1 MRKKKK
7 NMIGKAE
14 ELFFDLPLF
23 AALQPQGGITF
34 QEPNYII
41 TGDGYEK
48 IIHIY
53 GLPTKIKDY
62 WLCTLTQQTDC
73 ITTLDIMTR
82 DTAEVQKNINSA
94 IKEERG
100 REMSAGGDYQTIYNS
115 QQRQIM
121 LQSLYDEITSM
132 GEVVK
137 MVHIRLY
144 VSGRSLVMLE
154 EKVGQI
160 MKFLEGNEFKPAVL
174 INECEREWKA
184 LFQPYEVQARE
195 PFTMKGQTLMSE
207 QIAGGYP
214 FNFSYLKDEGG
225 DLLGFTNNNGVVV
238 FNEFTKTE
246 KRKHYNS
253 VVIGDM
259 GSGKSTLLKKRF
271 TYHAALGNY
280 IRCFD
285 VSGEFT
291 NLTKEFGGRV
301 IKCDSE
307 SSMLNPLEIMKAADD
322 ERTSFSIH
330 ISKVC
335 TFYQCLVPSVTD
347 ELMIKLQNMLH
358 DFYDS
363 LELTPRA
370 GRSVIGLS
378 ANRYPTFS
386 DFCSF
391 LREDVQKKEAAA
403 LEKNEVKRA
412 LLIDDIR
419 QEQQIYDALSSMV
432 KSYGQMF
439 DGHTSISNLVDEKIV
454 TFDISGIKD
463 MDKRVF
469 AAQLFN
475 MMYFCWD
482 NCIGNGQMMKELY
495 EKGEY
500 SFSDVERFLIL
511 IDESHR
517 WVNTQFPY
525 ILERVAVLMR
535 EARKYFG
542 GITLASQSFR
552 DYAPDGTSD
561 QTMELLKVIFELT
574 QYKFIFKQD
583 TSVLP
588 LIDKLFG
595 KIVTPWQR
603 DKIPYL
609 SMGETIL
616 IISGDRNI
624 FFKVWLSERY
634 EKNLFAG
641 GA

>member
-7 NMIGKAE
+7 NSTKKE
-14 ELFFDLPLF
+14 DVFFDLPLF

-34 QEPNYII
+34 KEPNYII
-41 TGDGYEK
+41 TGDGYAK

-62 WLCTLTQQTDC
+62 WLSSLTQQTDC

-100 REMSAGGDYQTIYNS
+100 RELSAGGDYQTIYSS

-160 MKFLEGNEFKPAVL
+160 MKFLEGNEFKPTVL
-174 INECEREWKA
+174 LNEGEREWKA
-184 LFQPYEVQARE
+184 LFQPYEIQARE
-195 PFTMKGQTLMSE
+195 PFTMKGLTLMSE

-271 TYHAALGNY
+271 AYHAALGNY

-291 NLTKEFGGRV
+291 GLTKEFGGRV
-301 IKCDSE
+301 IKCDSD

-347 ELMIKLQNMLH
+347 ELMIKLQNLLH
-358 DFYDS
+358 DFYESID
-363 LELTPRA
+363 LTPKP
-370 GRSVIGLS
+370 GRSVIGLP
-378 ANRYPTFS
+378 AGQYPTFTE
-386 DFCSF
+386 FCTFVKKSIQEK
-391 LREDVQKKEAAA
+391 EDSA
-403 LEKNEVKRA
+403 LGENEVKRV
-412 LLIDDIR
+412 LLIKVIE
-419 QEQQIYDALSSMV
+419 QEQQIYEALSSMI

-439 DGHTSISNLVDEKIV
+439 DGHTTISNLVDEKIV
-454 TFDISGIKD
+454 TFNISNIKD

-495 EKGEY
+495 ERGELA
-500 SFSDVERFLIL
+500 FEDVERFLIL

-517 WVNTQFPY
+517 WVNTQFPF

-542 GITLASQSFR
+542 GISLASQSFR

-561 QTMELLKVIFELT
+561 QAMERLKVIFELT

-609 SMGETIL
+609 SMGETVL
-616 IISGDRNI
+616 VISGDRNL

>member
-1 MRKKKK
+1 M
-7 NMIGKAE
+7 
-14 ELFFDLPLF
+14 
-23 AALQPQGGITF
+23 
-34 QEPNYII
+34 
-41 TGDGYEK
+41 
-48 IIHIY
+48 
-53 GLPTKIKDY
+53 
-62 WLCTLTQQTDC
+62 
-73 ITTLDIMTR
+73 
-82 DTAEVQKNINSA
+82 
-94 IKEERG
+94 KE
-100 REMSAGGDYQTIYNS
+100 S
-115 QQRQIM
+115 
-121 LQSLYDEITSM
+121 
-132 GEVVK
+132 
-137 MVHIRLY
+137 
-144 VSGRSLVMLE
+144 VSG
-154 EKVGQI
+154 
-160 MKFLEGNEFKPAVL
+160 NE
-174 INECEREWKA
+174 I
-184 LFQPYEVQARE
+184 QAKE
-195 PFTMKGQTLMSE
+195 PFPMKGLTLMSE

-271 TYHAALGNY
+271 AYHAALGNY

-291 NLTKEFGGRV
+291 GLTKEFGGRV

-347 ELMIKLQNMLH
+347 ELMIKLQNLLH
-358 DFYDS
+358 DFYESID
-363 LELTPRA
+363 LTPQP
-370 GRSVIGLS
+370 GRSIIGLP
-378 ANRYPTFS
+378 AGRYPTFTE
-386 DFCSF
+386 FCTFVKNSIQ
-391 LREDVQKKEAAA
+391 EKEESA
-403 LEKNEVKRA
+403 LGENEVKRV
-412 LLIDDIR
+412 LLIKVIE
-419 QEQQIYDALSSMV
+419 QEQQIFEALSSMI

-439 DGHTSISNLVDEKIV
+439 DGHTTISNLVDEKIV
-454 TFDISGIKD
+454 TFDISSIKD

-482 NCIGNGQMMKELY
+482 NCIGNGQMMKERY
-495 EKGEY
+495 ERGELA
-500 SFSDVERFLIL
+500 FEDVERFLIL

-517 WVNTQFPY
+517 WVNTQFPF

-542 GITLASQSFR
+542 GISLASQSFR

-561 QTMELLKVIFELT
+561 QAMERLKVIFELT

-609 SMGETIL
+609 SMGETVL
-616 IISGDRNI
+616 VISGDRNL

>member
-7 NMIGKAE
+7 SSTKKEDGV
-14 ELFFDLPLF
+14 FFDRPLF

-34 QEPNYII
+34 KEPNYII
-41 TGDGYEK
+41 TGDGYAK

-62 WLCTLTQQTDC
+62 WLSSLTQQTDC

-100 REMSAGGDYQTIYNS
+100 RELSAGGDYQTIYSS

-160 MKFLEGNEFKPAVL
+160 MKFLEGNEFKPTVL
-174 INECEREWKA
+174 LNEGEREWKA
-184 LFQPYEVQARE
+184 LFQPYEIQARE
-195 PFTMKGQTLMSE
+195 PFTMKGLTLMSE

-271 TYHAALGNY
+271 AYHAALGNY

-291 NLTKEFGGRV
+291 GLTKEFGGRV
-301 IKCDSE
+301 IKCDSD

-347 ELMIKLQNMLH
+347 ELMIKLQNLLH
-358 DFYDS
+358 DFYESID
-363 LELTPRA
+363 LTPKP
-370 GRSVIGLS
+370 GRSVIGLP
-378 ANRYPTFS
+378 AGQYPTFTE
-386 DFCSF
+386 FCTFVKKSIQEK
-391 LREDVQKKEAAA
+391 EDSA
-403 LEKNEVKRA
+403 LGENEVKRV
-412 LLIDDIR
+412 LLIKVIE
-419 QEQQIYDALSSMV
+419 QEQQIYEALSSMI

-439 DGHTSISNLVDEKIV
+439 DGHTTISNLVDEKIV
-454 TFDISGIKD
+454 TFNISNIKD

-495 EKGEY
+495 ERGELA
-500 SFSDVERFLIL
+500 FEDVERFLIL

-517 WVNTQFPY
+517 WVNTQFPF

-542 GITLASQSFR
+542 GISLASQSFR

-561 QTMELLKVIFELT
+561 QAMERLKVIFELT

-609 SMGETIL
+609 SMGETVL
-616 IISGDRNI
+616 VISGDRNL